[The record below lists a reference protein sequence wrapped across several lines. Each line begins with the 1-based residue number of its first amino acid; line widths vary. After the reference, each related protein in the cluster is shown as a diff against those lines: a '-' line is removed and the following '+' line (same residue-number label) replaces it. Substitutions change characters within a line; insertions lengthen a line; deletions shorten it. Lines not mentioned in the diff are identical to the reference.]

1 MHSHQSDHNIVAE
14 IQAELRKRGYR
25 ASSNREKVLEVLN
38 KAEKPLTIG
47 EIYERATKV
56 SSKGDNQELD
66 QSTAYRIIE
75 SLAKEAFV
83 KVISLL
89 EGHNRYEL
97 ERGDH
102 HHHFVCT
109 ECQAIIPVHLE
120 AHLDNSEKQIE
131 AEEGVTITNHS
142 LEFFGICK
150 SCKLNPSL

>member
-1 MHSHQSDHNIVAE
+1 MRSHQGDHNIVGK
-14 IQAELRKRGYR
+14 IQAELKKRGYR
-25 ASSNREKVLEVLN
+25 ASSNREKVLEVLD
-38 KAEKPLTIG
+38 KAEKPLTVG
-47 EIYERATKV
+47 EIYERAAKLI
-56 SSKGDNQELD
+56 SKADAQELD

-75 SLAKEAFV
+75 SLAKENFV
-83 KVISLL
+83 KIISLL

-109 ECQAIIPVHLE
+109 ECQTIIPVHLE
-120 AHLDNSEKQIE
+120 AHLDSSEKQIE

-150 SCKLNPSL
+150 NCK